1 MLRSNASYVITPD
14 SFQVSPAITGLP
26 LARPSRRLV
35 AMLLDLFFVALLV
48 ELAGGVVL
56 GLAAAYFAFRL
67 ASRVTGTGTTRAG
80 KALRLA
86 VRGVGAVILFVVALN
101 LWGDARRA
109 VRRISSQG
117 VQMSIGSG
125 DGGDSVRVSP
135 AQALGLL
142 NEVRA
147 LENATSEEEAQRLAG
162 ELAAGFRRA
171 GMDEE
176 QVRGTMQDIAE
187 DAEQEWMGRA
197 VQRALDAPAAG
208 DSVRTMTP
216 DSLARAYAAA
226 LAAGDTA
233 TAEALR
239 PRLAS
244 AMARDSLDELRHQ
257 LRATREQNQRLSD
270 RAERAENRG
279 FLSSLTRFMDELG
292 LGFGWT
298 GLYFTAFLT
307 LWRGQTPGK
316 RITGVRVVRLNGQPM
331 TLWTSFERF
340 GGYAA
345 GLVTGL
351 LGFAQV
357 YWDRNRQMI
366 HDKIVETVVVREKG
380 ARAPAP
386 APAAPPAPAFAPY
399 PSLRRPAPPP
409 PAE

>member
-1 MLRSNASYVITPD
+1 MFRSNASYVITPD

-26 LARPSRRLV
+26 LARPSRRLA

-48 ELAGGVVL
+48 HLAGGVVL
-56 GLAAAYFAFRL
+56 GLTAAYFAFRL
-67 ASRVTGTGTTRAG
+67 TARVTGTGTRPAG
-80 KALRLA
+80 KAVRLA
-86 VRGVGAVILFVVALN
+86 VRGLGAFILFIVAIN

-109 VRRISSQG
+109 VRRLAGQG
-117 VQMSIGSG
+117 VQMSVAAGGGRDSG
-125 DGGDSVRVSP
+125 RATP
-135 AQALGLL
+135 RQALGLA
-142 NEVRA
+142 NEIAA
-147 LENATSEEEAQRLAG
+147 LHEAQTEEEAQRRAG

-176 QVRGTMQDIAE
+176 QVRETMEGIAGE
-187 DAEQEWMGRA
+187 ADQEWMGRA
-197 VQRALDAPAAG
+197 VQRALDAPVQG
-208 DSVRTMTP
+208 DSAKPVTP

-226 LAAGDTA
+226 VAQGDTA
-233 TAEALR
+233 AANALR

-244 AMARDSLDELRHQ
+244 ALARDSLDELRGELRQAERENRQ
-257 LRATREQNQRLSD
+257 LAE

-279 FLSSLTRFMDELG
+279 FLRSLTRFMDELG

-298 GLYFTAFLT
+298 GLYFTVFLT

-386 APAAPPAPAFAPY
+386 AAPAAPPAPAFAPY
-399 PSLRRPAPPP
+399 PSIRRPAPP
-409 PAE
+409 AG

>member
-26 LARPSRRLV
+26 LARPSRRLA
-35 AMLLDLFFVALLV
+35 AMLLDLFFVVLLV

-56 GLAAAYFAFRL
+56 GLTAAYFAFRL
-67 ASRVTGTGTTRAG
+67 ASRVTGTGTRPAG

-86 VRGVGAVILFVVALN
+86 VRGLGAFILFIVALN
-101 LWGDARRA
+101 LWGEARKT
-109 VRRISSQG
+109 VRRVADGG
-117 VQMSIGSG
+117 VQMNITTGG
-125 DGGDSVRVSP
+125 GGDSVQVTPRQAVGMAKEVAALQE
-135 AQALGLL
+135 AQ
-142 NEVRA
+142 NEQ
-147 LENATSEEEAQRLAG
+147 EAQRLAG

-171 GMDEE
+171 GMGEE
-176 QVRGTMQDIAE
+176 QLRETMHDIAE
-187 DAEQEWMGRA
+187 KADQEWMERA
-197 VQRALDAPAAG
+197 VQRALEAPA
-208 DSVRTMTP
+208 DSAKAVTS

-226 LAAGDTA
+226 VAAGDTA
-233 TAEALR
+233 AAAALR
-239 PRLAS
+239 PRLGS
-244 AMARDSLDELRHQ
+244 TLARDSLDRLHRELREAERENRQ
-257 LRATREQNQRLSD
+257 LAE

-279 FLSSLTRFMDELG
+279 FLHSITRFLDELG

-366 HDKIVETVVVREKG
+366 HDKIVETVVVRDKG
-380 ARAPAP
+380 ER
-386 APAAPPAPAFAPY
+386 APAAPPPPSFTPY
-399 PSLRRPAPPP
+399 PSIRRPPSPDG
-409 PAE
+409 

>member
-14 SFQVSPAITGLP
+14 SFQISPAITGLP
-26 LARPSRRLV
+26 LARPSRRLA
-35 AMLLDLFFVALLV
+35 AMLLDLFFVVLLV

-56 GLAAAYFAFRL
+56 GLTAAYFAFRL
-67 ASRVTGTGTTRAG
+67 AARVTGTGTRPAG

-86 VRGVGAVILFVVALN
+86 VRGLGAFILFIVALN
-101 LWGDARRA
+101 LWGEARRR
-109 VRRISSQG
+109 VRSLADGG
-117 VQMSIGSG
+117 VQMSITTGNG
-125 DGGDSVRVSP
+125 NDSVRVTP
-135 AQALGLL
+135 AQALGMANAVAAL
-142 NEVRA
+142 NGAE
-147 LENATSEEEAQRLAG
+147 SEEEAQRVAG
-162 ELAAGFRRA
+162 ELAAGFRRS
-171 GMDEE
+171 GMEEE
-176 QVRGTMQDIAE
+176 QVRETMRDLAE

-197 VQRALDAPAAG
+197 VQRALDAPAPG
-208 DSVRTMTP
+208 DSAKPATP

-226 LAAGDTA
+226 VAAGDTA
-233 TAEALR
+233 AAAALR
-239 PRLAS
+239 PRLGS
-244 AMARDSLDELRHQ
+244 ALARDSLDELRNE
-257 LRATREQNQRLSD
+257 LRQTREQNQQLED

-279 FLSSLTRFMDELG
+279 FLRSLMGFMEELG

-366 HDKIVETVVVREKG
+366 HDKIVETVVVRDKG
-380 ARAPAP
+380 AREAPAAPAP
-386 APAAPPAPAFAPY
+386 APAFTPY
-399 PSLRRPAPPP
+399 PSIRRPPP
-409 PAE
+409 PAD

>member
-1 MLRSNASYVITPD
+1 MPRSNASYVITPD

-26 LARPSRRLV
+26 LARPSRRLA

-56 GLAAAYFAFRL
+56 GLTAAYFAFRL
-67 ASRVTGTGTTRAG
+67 ASRVTGTGTSRAG
-80 KALRLA
+80 RTLRLA
-86 VRGVGAVILFVVALN
+86 VRGLGAFILFIVALN
-101 LWGDARRA
+101 LWGEARRT
-109 VRRISSQG
+109 VRRITGQG
-117 VQMSIGSG
+117 VQVSIGNT
-125 DGGDSVRVSP
+125 GDSVRVTP
-135 AQALGLL
+135 AQALGLV

-147 LENATSEEEAQRLAG
+147 LENAENEEEAQRLAG

-171 GMDEE
+171 GMGEE
-176 QVRGTMQDIAE
+176 QVRETMEDIAE
-187 DAEQEWMGRA
+187 DADQEWMGRA
-197 VQRALDAPAAG
+197 VQRALAAPADG
-208 DSVRTMTP
+208 PPPMTP

-233 TAEALR
+233 AAAALR
-239 PRLAS
+239 PRLGS
-244 AMARDSLDELRHQ
+244 ALARDSLDELGHQ
-257 LRATREQNQRLSD
+257 LRATREQNQQLAD
-270 RAERAENRG
+270 RVERAENRG
-279 FLSSLTRFMDELG
+279 IVATITGLLDELG

-380 ARAPAP
+380 ARAPA
-386 APAAPPAPAFAPY
+386 APPAPPFAPY
-399 PSLRRPAPPP
+399 PSLRRPSP
-409 PAE
+409 PAG

>member
-26 LARPSRRLV
+26 LARPSRRLA

-56 GLAAAYFAFRL
+56 GLTAAYFAFRL
-67 ASRVTGTGTTRAG
+67 ASRVTGTGTSRVGRT
-80 KALRLA
+80 LRLA
-86 VRGVGAVILFVVALN
+86 VRGLGAFILFIVALN
-101 LWGDARRA
+101 LWGEARRT
-109 VRRISSQG
+109 VRRVVGAG
-117 VQMSIGSG
+117 VQMNITAGS
-125 DGGDSVRVSP
+125 GGDSVRVTP
-135 AQALGLL
+135 WQALGMG
-142 NEVRA
+142 NAVAA
-147 LENATSEEEAQRLAG
+147 LQNAQSEEEAQRLAG

-171 GMDEE
+171 GMEEE
-176 QVRGTMQDIAE
+176 QVRETMQEIAE

-197 VQRALDAPAAG
+197 VQRALEAPAGGANPL
-208 DSVRTMTP
+208 TP
-216 DSLARAYAAA
+216 DSLARAYAVAVA
-226 LAAGDTA
+226 EGDTA
-233 TAEALR
+233 AAAALR
-239 PRLAS
+239 PRLGS
-244 AMARDSLDELRHQ
+244 ALARDSLDELRGQ
-257 LRATREQNQRLSD
+257 LRATREQNQQLEE

-279 FLSSLTRFMDELG
+279 FVSSLTRFMDELG

-316 RITGVRVVRLNGQPM
+316 RIAGVRVVRLNGQPM

-386 APAAPPAPAFAPY
+386 APAAPPAPPFAPY
-399 PSLRRPAPPP
+399 PSLRRPPP
-409 PAE
+409 PAG